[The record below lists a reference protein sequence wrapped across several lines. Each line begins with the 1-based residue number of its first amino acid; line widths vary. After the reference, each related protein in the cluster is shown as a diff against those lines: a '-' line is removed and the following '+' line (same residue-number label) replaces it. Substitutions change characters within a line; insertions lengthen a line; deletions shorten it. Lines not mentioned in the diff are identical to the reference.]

1 MSTLELA
8 PALACPAALHGA
20 HTALVQPPLP
30 AATFGTTPCLRIWQA
45 NIDLQH
51 PVKHLFGGEERI
63 RGAFGDGDALLGC
76 CTLKTTLTLSL
87 PDPKLPPAE
96 VICKWLHFAHTPRAG
111 NIPFY
116 S

>member
-20 HTALVQPPLP
+20 HTALVQPPFP
-30 AATFGTTPCLRIWQA
+30 AATFSTTPCLRIWQA

-51 PVKHLFGGEERI
+51 PVKHLFGGEEWLC
-63 RGAFGDGDALLGC
+63 GAFGNRDTLLGC
-76 CTLKTTLTLSL
+76 CTFKTTLTPSL
-87 PDPKLPPAE
+87 PNPKLPLAE
-96 VICKWLHFAHTPRAG
+96 VICKWLHFAYAPCAR
-111 NIPFY
+111 NILFY